1 MVEATQ
7 RVPSSELVV
16 PIEAMRRDV
25 KATAKSLDHTEVRF
39 LVDSFYRIQDS
50 RIRTEHQVRAL
61 RERGKGNEGIDWYL
75 RRNEALEHDLESLL
89 KVFADNN
96 IVCQWATSQMGIGHI
111 LSVGLYGYIDIARAN
126 TAGSIWRYA
135 GLDPSM
141 DWLGKSRAE
150 KLVKEVTGTEKLSQR
165 HVALIADRVSRTT
178 ANIGKLVMQQKNSK
192 QDDNRDDFSEL
203 AAELDNDEGT
213 VGFTKADLIKA
224 LAKRPWNARLKTI
237 CWKIGQSFEKVKNK
251 EDAFYGQILK
261 ARQDYEL
268 AKNENGDYAELAE
281 EKAKKVGKN
290 TVSYKAYSQGKLPD
304 GHLRARY
311 LRYTT
316 KIFLSHWHHVAYE
329 TYHGTVPP
337 KPYIISVGGHQE
349 YVLPPNWPMTD

>member
-1 MVEATQ
+1 MVEKTQ
-7 RVPSSELVV
+7 SVPSSELVV

-39 LVDSFYRIQDS
+39 LVDSFYRIQDG
-50 RIRTEHQVRAL
+50 RIRTAHQVRAL
-61 RERGKGNEGIDWYL
+61 HERGKGNEGIEWYL

-89 KVFADNN
+89 KVFAENN
-96 IVCQWATSQMGIGHI
+96 VICQWATSQKGIGPI
-111 LSVGLYGYIDIARAN
+111 LSVALYGYIDISRAD

-141 DWLGKSRAE
+141 DWLGKVKAE
-150 KLVKEVTGTEKLSQR
+150 KLVKEITGTEKLSSR
-165 HVALIADRVSRTT
+165 HLALIADRVSRTV
-178 ANIGKLVMQQKNSK
+178 ANITKLVMQQKNAK
-192 QDDNRDDFSEL
+192 QSDRDDLIESTID
-203 AAELDNDEGT
+203 ADNDEGT
-213 VGFTKADLIKA
+213 VGFTKTDLIKA

-237 CWKIGQSFEKVKNK
+237 CWKIGSSFEKVKNK

-261 ARQDYEL
+261 ARQSYEL

-281 EKAKKVGKN
+281 AKAKTVGRN
-290 TVSYKAYSQGKLPD
+290 TVAYKSYSKGKLPD

-311 LRYTT
+311 LRYAT

-329 TYHGTVPP
+329 THHGTVPP